1 MRVPIIL
8 AALGLLAG
16 CGSGTPS
23 EAPNAAN
30 LSQPAENAA
39 AAAAP
44 APRADRVTVRLDT
57 EAGAI
62 TLAIDSKHAPI
73 TSANF
78 LRYVDEGRLDGTYF
92 YRAAPTPGTRGR
104 GLIQG
109 GVHRVYTRMLPGIEH
124 EPTSRTGL
132 RHVDGTVSM
141 ARLAPGTATGDFF
154 ITVGAMPS
162 MDAPAGGK
170 GDDVGYAAFG
180 RVTGGMDVVRRI
192 LAAPTIAH
200 AGRGAMRG
208 QMIAKPVKIV
218 DARRVP

>member
-1 MRVPIIL
+1 MRVMIIL
-8 AALGLLAG
+8 ATLGLLAG
-16 CGSGTPS
+16 CGG
-23 EAPNAAN
+23 EAPADAPAGAN
-30 LSQPAENAA
+30 LAQPANDAM
-39 AAAAP
+39 P
-44 APRADRVTVRLDT
+44 PPPRVEADSVPVRLDT
-57 EAGAI
+57 EMGAI
-62 TLAIDSKHAPI
+62 TLALDSRHAPI
-73 TSANF
+73 TTANF
-78 LRYVDEGRLDGTYF
+78 LRYVDENRLDGTF
-92 YRAAPTPGTRGR
+92 FSRAAPTPGTRGS

-141 ARLAPGTATGDFF
+141 ARLAPGTASGDFF

-180 RVTGGMDVVRRI
+180 RVTDGMDVVRRI
-192 LAAPTIAH
+192 LAAPTLPN

-208 QMIAKPVKIV
+208 QMIVRPVKIV
-218 DARRVP
+218 SARRLP